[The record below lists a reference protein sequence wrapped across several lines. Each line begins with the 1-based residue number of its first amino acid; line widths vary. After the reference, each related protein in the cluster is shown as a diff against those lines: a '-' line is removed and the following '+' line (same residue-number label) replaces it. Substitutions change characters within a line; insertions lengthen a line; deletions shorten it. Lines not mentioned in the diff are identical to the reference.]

1 METSKDTCIG
11 GVLCVLEPVTKSE
24 KFRYVCVCV
33 FFVVNWVIFWY
44 VEMFLRWIQLFRFLI
59 TI

>member
-1 METSKDTCIG
+1 M
-11 GVLCVLEPVTKSE
+11 
-24 KFRYVCVCV
+24 CVCV